1 MRKPRYSSDELPS
14 QTWENLFDLEMI
26 EGALHTAAKV
36 GKALSYSE
44 ILGQLGYHFTRPK
57 MRALC
62 VALGEVDRRAKR
74 AKQPE
79 LAILV
84 VRASDG
90 IPGAGWWAELNT
102 DDYHGVWEGPEAL
115 AYIQRRQKKVF
126 NYWKKQK

>member
-1 MRKPRYSSDELPS
+1 MRKPRYSADELPTAAW
-14 QTWENLFDLEMI
+14 QKLFDIGMI
-26 EGALHTAAKV
+26 EAILQAAARAGRAV
-36 GKALSYSE
+36 SYSE
-44 ILGQLGYHFTRPK
+44 ALGQLGYSFTRPK

-74 AKQPE
+74 NKQPE

-102 DDYHGVWEGPEAL
+102 DDYLGLWEGPEAL
-115 AYIQRRQKKVF
+115 AYIQRRQQKVF
-126 NYWKKQK
+126 NYWKKK